1 MKFVY
6 PDFLFA
12 LLALAIPI
20 LIHLFN
26 FKKFKRVEFSN
37 VAFLQEIKQESKSK
51 SKLKEWLILLSRLL
65 AITFLV
71 LAFAQP
77 YIPVS
82 EKQSISGDK
91 AVSIY
96 IDNSFS
102 MNGTGNEG
110 RLLDMAKQY
119 VYKIIDSYPAGQK
132 FQLITSDLSGNTHR
146 SFSKESVEEQLAKL
160 EDSPNSLLIDEVIA
174 KQEKWLLEKN
184 VKAMDSYVISDFQ
197 RSSITDLNVK
207 LDTTINYRW
216 LKLEQTNTSNLFI
229 DSVWLETPAIRI
241 NEDLEIK
248 YRLKNTGKADL
259 NGVKLSLNI
268 NGTTYGSTSA
278 NVPAN
283 ATEEGIFAIIPT
295 ETGYYK
301 AEIELEDFPIE
312 YDNSWFFSF
321 TIEPNTNVI
330 ILNERDSSTLLGNVY
345 STSKQFISKQFNYS
359 KFNFSNLKTADV
371 VVLNSLEKVS
381 QGLSYELKSFAEN
394 GGVVCIIPN
403 VNATTDYKDLFQLL
417 ELGATS
423 SIDTTNRRTNSIKYN
438 DPFYSDVF
446 EKQDDR
452 IDLPIVFNYLKW
464 KTTQLDNSTQL
475 LGLENGDPLLYK
487 KQLGKG
493 SVFVWASNTDKKNSS
508 LADHSIFLLSLY
520 KIGLAKTSSKPL
532 SYSIQPNLSLTS
544 NYSGPTEFLKLKNE
558 KQEFIPEIRNVKTSL
573 QIWPH
578 ENAKTAGFYDL
589 LKNDSILDVFALN
602 YPRTESDL
610 NFWDNEA
617 LASATENYSNL
628 SLLEDNFENFE
639 FRLNELTS
647 GVKYWKWMI
656 ALALLML
663 MIEILLIKLW
673 RN

>member
-6 PDFLFA
+6 SDFLFA

-26 FKKFKRVEFSN
+26 FKKFKRIEFSN

-51 SKLKEWLILLSRLL
+51 SRLKEWLILLSRLL

-77 YIPVS
+77 YIPIS
-82 EKQSISGDK
+82 EKQLISGDK
-91 AVSIY
+91 GVSIY

-160 EDSPNSLLIDEVIA
+160 EDSPNSLLIDKVLE
-174 KQEKWLLEKN
+174 KQEKWLGEQNAEAK
-184 VKAMDSYVISDFQ
+184 VSYVISDFQ

-229 DSVWLETPAIRI
+229 DSVWMETPAVRI
-241 NEDLEIK
+241 NEDLVIK
-248 YRLKNTGKADL
+248 YRLRNTGKADL
-259 NGVKLSLNI
+259 NGIKLSLNI
-268 NGTTYGSTSA
+268 NGRTYGSTSA
-278 NVPAN
+278 NVTAN
-283 ATEEGIFAIIPT
+283 ATEEGVFAITPT

-330 ILNERDSSTLLGNVY
+330 ILNELDSSALLGNVY

-359 KFNFSNLKTADV
+359 KFNFSNLKAADV
-371 VVLNSLEKVS
+371 VVLNSLGKVS

-403 VNATTDYKDLFQLL
+403 VDATTDYKDLFQLL
-417 ELGATS
+417 ELGATP

-487 KQLGKG
+487 KQLGRG

>member
-6 PDFLFA
+6 SDFLFA

-20 LIHLFN
+20 TIHLFN

-77 YIPVS
+77 YIPIS

-160 EDSPNSLLIDEVIA
+160 EDSPNSLLIDKVLE
-174 KQEKWLLEKN
+174 KQEKWLGEQNAEAK
-184 VKAMDSYVISDFQ
+184 DSYVISDFQ

-229 DSVWLETPAIRI
+229 DSVWMETPAVRI
-241 NEDLEIK
+241 NEDLVIK
-248 YRLKNTGKADL
+248 YRLRNTGKADL
-259 NGVKLSLNI
+259 NGIKLSLNI
-268 NGTTYGSTSA
+268 NGRTYGSTSA
-278 NVPAN
+278 NVTAN
-283 ATEEGIFAIIPT
+283 ATEEGVFAITPT

-330 ILNERDSSTLLGNVY
+330 ILNELDSSALLGNVY

-359 KFNFSNLKTADV
+359 KFNFSNLKAADV
-371 VVLNSLEKVS
+371 VVLNSLGKVS

-403 VNATTDYKDLFQLL
+403 VDATTDYKDLFQLL
-417 ELGATS
+417 ELGATP

-487 KQLGKG
+487 KQLGRG

-532 SYSIQPNLSLTS
+532 SYSIQPNLSLMS
-544 NYSGPTEFLKLKNE
+544 NYSGPSEFLKLKNE

>member
-6 PDFLFA
+6 SDFLFA

-20 LIHLFN
+20 TIHLFN

-77 YIPVS
+77 YIPIS

-146 SFSKESVEEQLAKL
+146 NFSKESVEELLAKL
-160 EDSPNSLLIDEVIA
+160 EDSPNSLMIDEVIA
-174 KQEKWLLEKN
+174 KQEKWLLDKN

-197 RSSITDLNVK
+197 RSSITDLNVE

-229 DSVWLETPAIRI
+229 DSVWMETPAVRI
-241 NEDLEIK
+241 NGDLEIK
-248 YRLKNTGKADL
+248 YRLRNTGKADL

-268 NGTTYGSTSA
+268 NGTTYGSTSE

-283 ATEEGIFAIIPT
+283 ATEEGVFAITPT
-295 ETGYYK
+295 ETGNYK

-321 TIEPNTNVI
+321 TIEPNTDVI
-330 ILNERDSSTLLGNVY
+330 ILNERDSSTLLSNVY
-345 STSKQFISKQFNYS
+345 SASKQFISKQFNYNQ
-359 KFNFSNLKTADV
+359 FNFSNLKTADV
-371 VVLNSLEKVS
+371 VVLNSLGKVS
-381 QGLSYELKSFAEN
+381 QGLSYELKSFAES

-403 VNATTDYKDLFQLL
+403 VSATTDYKDLFQLL
-417 ELGATS
+417 ELGATP

-452 IDLPIVFNYLKW
+452 IDLPTVFNYLKW

-493 SVFVWASNTDKKNSS
+493 SVFVWSSNTDKNNSS

-558 KQEFIPEIRNVKTSL
+558 QQAFIPEIRNVKTSL
-573 QIWPH
+573 KIWPH

-602 YPRTESDL
+602 YPRTESDF
-610 NFWDNEA
+610 NFWDIEA
-617 LASATENYSNL
+617 LSAAAENYPNL
-628 SLLEDNFENFE
+628 SLLDDNFENFE

-656 ALALLML
+656 TLALLML

>member
-26 FKKFKRVEFSN
+26 FKKFKRIEFSN

-51 SKLKEWLILLSRLL
+51 SRLKEWLILLSRLL

-77 YIPVS
+77 YIPIS
-82 EKQSISGDK
+82 EKQLISGDK
-91 AVSIY
+91 GVSIY

-160 EDSPNSLLIDEVIA
+160 EDSPNSLLIDKVLE
-174 KQEKWLLEKN
+174 KQEKWLGEQNAEAK
-184 VKAMDSYVISDFQ
+184 VSYVISDFQ

-229 DSVWLETPAIRI
+229 DSVWMETPAVRI
-241 NEDLEIK
+241 NEDLVIK
-248 YRLKNTGKADL
+248 YRLRNTGKADL
-259 NGVKLSLNI
+259 NGIKLSLNI
-268 NGTTYGSTSA
+268 NGRTYGSTSA
-278 NVPAN
+278 NVTAN
-283 ATEEGIFAIIPT
+283 ATEEGVFAITPT

-330 ILNERDSSTLLGNVY
+330 ILNELDSSALLGNVY

-359 KFNFSNLKTADV
+359 KFNFSNLKAADV
-371 VVLNSLEKVS
+371 VVLNSLGKVS

-403 VNATTDYKDLFQLL
+403 LDAPTDYKDLFQLL
-417 ELGATS
+417 ELGATP

-487 KQLGKG
+487 KQLGRG

-532 SYSIQPNLSLTS
+532 SYSIQPNLSLMS
-544 NYSGPTEFLKLKNE
+544 NYSGPSEFLKLKNE

-647 GVKYWKWMI
+647 GVKYWKWLI

>member
-26 FKKFKRVEFSN
+26 FKKFKRIEFSN

-77 YIPVS
+77 YIPIS
-82 EKQSISGDK
+82 EKQPISGDK

-132 FQLITSDLSGNTHR
+132 FQLITSDLSGNVHR
-146 SFSKESVEEQLAKL
+146 SFSKENIEEQLAKL
-160 EDSPNSLLIDEVIA
+160 EDSPNSLLIEKVLE
-174 KQEKWLLEKN
+174 KQEKWLGEQNAEAKE
-184 VKAMDSYVISDFQ
+184 SYVISDFQ
-197 RSSITDLNVK
+197 KSSITDLNVK

-229 DSVWLETPAIRI
+229 DSVWMETPAVRI

-248 YRLKNTGKADL
+248 YRLRNTGKADL

-278 NVPAN
+278 NVTAN
-283 ATEEGIFAIIPT
+283 ATEEGLFAITPT

-321 TIEPNTNVI
+321 IIEPNTNVI
-330 ILNERDSSTLLGNVY
+330 ILNERDSSALLGNVY

-371 VVLNSLEKVS
+371 VVLNTLGKVS

-394 GGVVCIIPN
+394 GGVICIIPN
-403 VNATTDYKDLFQLL
+403 VNTTIDYKDLFQLL
-417 ELGATS
+417 ELGTPPA
-423 SIDTTNRRTNSIKYN
+423 IDTANRRTNSIKYN

-452 IDLPIVFNYLKW
+452 IDLPTVFNYLKW

-493 SVFVWASNTDKKNSS
+493 SIFVWASNTDKKNSS

-532 SYSIQPNLSLTS
+532 SYSIQPNLSLMS
-544 NYSGPTEFLKLKNE
+544 NYSGSSEFLKLKNE

-589 LKNDSILDVFALN
+589 LKNDSTLDVFALN

-617 LASATENYSNL
+617 LASATEKYSNL